1 MTIADE
7 LIARVDADR
16 ARENNQGSVI
26 KEIIDRVD
34 ADRGPGFLTGTKDV
48 LASAAIGLGNIPKAV
63 TQIGEMATSGSP
75 IFAQG
80 TQAIDNA
87 MNWLRER
94 LVSDETLAQ
103 QRQIARTIANDDAAW
118 YDVISQAF
126 RNPAGALTQGAES
139 LSSFA
144 VPAGAG
150 AGAVRG
156 VSALSR
162 ALKPTSNIVAR
173 TLASVDPR
181 RAQMAALLGT
191 NALMNAGE
199 TFSESQGQDIADRY
213 QGAGVSG
220 VASLIGSA
228 LTGGAAERTLSNM
241 ILRDVL
247 KGGIRERVAGVAK
260 DAAKEGVQEFIE
272 EGGNAVGSNVAKNE
286 DINIGQALRQ
296 GAYGALLGAGTGGA
310 LGSVNAL
317 TAPSPR
323 ENSQA
328 QVQATPQQ
336 TPSSQQA
343 ATQAAAQIGQIAQAA
358 RAQAQPQ
365 PQPVA
370 EATPQPAPV
379 QQEVTQ
385 ETTPVPEAT
394 PEPTANDNQRV
405 ILQNRNR
412 SSDASIQQ
420 MNAIAAQPDY
430 LRVAESHDFGNG
442 APVVAYGQ
450 VAPNQLGKRS
460 MSVTSDGER
469 IPVQYAV
476 VEAADVLTSNQVNGS
491 TNAEYESAPAT
502 CIRAIA
508 GNGRVAGLAEAY
520 RRGTAG
526 QYRAELREDAGNLG
540 IAPEVIDGMN
550 APILV
555 RVMPTDR
562 VRADIGDV
570 SNTSGNLALSAVETA
585 ANDVNRINF
594 DKIVFNENGEPD
606 VDTVIGFVRQMPISE
621 QGALIDTNGQPTRA
635 AHERFANALFKK
647 AYGDDELVRLTAQ
660 AVDPEI
666 RNVIAALSR
675 VAPKMAR
682 LEGLGDL
689 DIRGLVKEAAQV
701 VVNAHRQGVS
711 LAKFAAQGDATID
724 PDAFVIVQCFAKN
737 ARSVKEMARVL
748 EHAADF
754 AYSEGTKDDV
764 DMFGE
769 VQRAMRQDVLNRIE
783 EETNGRQQQTAAGS
797 SAARTE
803 AANNRNQSPGPQNL
817 AESTG
822 AEPAQENVQRRADR
836 ASADGRGSADAQR
849 TEEAFELTGQTEAEA
864 QAEAARIQEIT
875 DNEQREQQEA
885 ERRQR
890 EERIAREER
899 QAAERYRDE
908 FSLEDDTVTADDAVS
923 GQQGLMFSRAGQQRL
938 APNGEPSNL
947 TPEQWE
953 QVRTPEFKAWFG
965 DWEKSP
971 ETSSKVLDENG
982 EPRVVFHGTNNVERT
997 LRRDPNTGELSYE
1010 YGNFES
1016 FRPQFDEQIGHFF
1029 NSERDNAGSYGS
1041 YLYDVFLN
1049 LKKPLIID
1057 AHNRNFDAIEY
1068 NGRTKD
1074 TYEWAAW
1081 AKRNGYD
1088 GVIFNNIRDGA
1099 GFEELSRP
1107 TINFV
1112 AFRSNQIK
1120 SATENNGNF
1129 DPHDERIKFSRSAQ
1143 SWRPEADLV
1152 SGIKDYFGTTWNPRE
1167 SGYMMQDGDMLNM
1180 SGSHEVEDDATKRS
1194 LRGRRT
1200 VDHRELSGTN
1210 ARGVSTE
1217 HFFDDQ
1223 NIESESDY
1231 MYNFMAR
1238 TGAMRMDYD
1247 SGIVALTRQPTRDQL
1262 QMMQR
1267 MANDNE
1273 FLIASFYTPEGRIVD
1288 EVEWDGPVTQRKI
1301 KEFFAQAQE
1310 KADRGQAGAFASV
1323 SRADRGGSESVQALR
1338 RSLSE
1343 DKQLGDAFDRLQDHG
1358 VVDVVDSA
1366 QDAFARMAMARP
1378 AAVEASLSEIPAGE
1392 GPARQRV
1399 KEIIEQ
1405 KFPEGAELEVRVDS
1419 DQSTIIVGRSG
1430 FRHSAF
1436 GQRASNETL
1445 VATMHAPE
1453 LIQKSVSDGV
1463 RRDKAG
1469 KVLNEGEP
1477 GGAYVYFSR
1486 IDIDG
1491 TPHLVRITVKPVS
1504 ERRGRYY
1511 DMKAKKSASG
1521 QIGWSGSDALQDTS
1535 EASGP
1540 SVSEEP
1546 IQIKRSDAGDIQAI
1560 YDPETGK
1567 SYLIAENIKAGDEK
1581 GVLVHEVGV
1590 HMAADR
1596 GGREAMRPLV
1606 IRAQQ
1611 IVFNGNANGDATAKH
1626 VYQRLKNA
1634 DLLNSRGFIKPG
1646 FEEEAF
1652 AYLAEEMVN
1661 SKDKASSPIREW
1673 FEKLLSAV
1681 RVWLYKRGLFVAAEN
1696 LSDRD
1701 LVSIAVE
1708 NVRTMARQGNG
1719 LQNQS
1724 SGSGE
1729 TVMNSRQDSQDEN
1742 AVPVDEVVQSRL
1754 NEGNGVWGWIRK
1766 SDGIGGHKFGAGEWA
1781 YNHLANATRAVFD
1794 AIDRA
1799 SGNNF
1804 NLNMASKEFRQAFRR
1819 YRADVDNARSDI
1831 ANAAQ
1836 AMQSMS
1842 EEERRLVSDVI
1853 EKMVTPGV
1861 NPPEHV
1867 LQVAASIQN
1876 LMDAQTDELV
1886 RLGLLSAESAERWR
1900 GQYLPRVYLKQ
1911 TELFEE
1917 AKKNFWKIFGSGEG
1931 LRGGHLKGRGIFRTV
1946 VGNQAIAQ
1954 HKALGWE
1961 IRDLSWSDAQGELQF
1976 KGEGAEPR
1984 TPTVVMWRDFTPEER
1999 RQMGEC
2005 RDAMVRMVMGYM
2017 QTQEDIALARFF
2029 DSLSRDTRFAASV
2042 PSEDWVRVPDTSIG
2056 NGSNVKRFGALAG
2069 MYVAPEVWA
2078 EIQHLKRDPNIGV
2091 RLARTMLAAWKEGKT
2106 ALNPVAHTNNTV
2118 GNIAMAYFAGVNA
2131 LDPRT
2136 YMRAFKDMRSNA
2148 EMFQEAQRAG
2158 LLSGNFSRTEMLEMI
2173 PLDELRSKLTG
2184 MKPGYEK
2191 IIDAFM
2197 EISSLGL
2204 RKKLRSAYETED
2216 TVFKYIIYKH
2226 ARENGMS
2233 VEDAVDYAGHYI
2245 FNYDDLPSGARRIR
2259 DSLLPFFSW
2268 TYKAVPTLLY
2278 TAMVYPHRYLAPMA
2292 MVFAVNKAAYLAIA
2306 AASSAGGD
2314 DWEDIFEKAAKLED
2328 AEREALPEYA
2338 QGRSIF
2344 LTQKMIRTWN
2354 NSDGTANFLD
2364 MSRLLPGGD
2373 LIDVNNQMGGIPW
2386 MQTLMPNSPQ
2396 LGLFMAL
2403 FANKDPFTGREVV
2416 DDTASFGEA
2425 FRKRLGYFYK
2435 NIAPAIAPGGYHV
2448 SRLADGIAAATDTTL
2463 TIDPVMDIT
2472 GTDWNGR
2479 KMELSRALAHTFG
2492 IKMRSFNWDQEVQRK
2507 TQKMAGEIS
2516 DKRRQV
2522 NYSAKAAYRGA
2533 VSPEAY
2539 RNFVRRTVEDV
2550 KERADQLQKFREKV
2564 KPLLPEKPRP

>member
-16 ARENNQGSVI
+16 ARETNQGSVI

-63 TQIGEMATSGSP
+63 TQIGEMATGGSP

-87 MNWLRER
+87 MNWLRET

-199 TFSESQGQDIADRY
+199 TFSESQGQDLADRY

-241 ILRDVL
+241 ILRDAL
-247 KGGIRERVAGVAK
+247 KGGIRERVTGVAK

-272 EGGNAVGSNVAKNE
+272 EGGNAVGGNVAKSE

-310 LGSVNAL
+310 LGGVNAL

-336 TPSSQQA
+336 TPASQQA
-343 ATQAAAQIGQIAQAA
+343 AAQAAAQIGQIAQAA

-365 PQPVA
+365 PAA
-370 EATPQPAPV
+370 EAAPQPEPV
-379 QQEVTQ
+379 QQEASQ
-385 ETTPVPEAT
+385 ETTPAAQTTVEPSAT
-394 PEPTANDNQRV
+394 DNQRV

-491 TNAEYESAPAT
+491 TNAEYESAPST
-502 CIRAIA
+502 RIRAIA

-540 IAPEVIDGMN
+540 ISPEVIDGMN

-570 SNTSGNLALSAVETA
+570 SNTSGNLALNAVETA

-621 QGALIDTNGQPTRA
+621 QGALIDTNGQPTRV

-711 LAKFAAQGDATID
+711 LEKFAAQGDATID

-748 EHAADF
+748 ELAADF

-769 VQRAMRQDVLNRIE
+769 VQRATRQDVLNRIE
-783 EETNGRQQQTAAGS
+783 EEANGRQQQTAAGS
-797 SAARTE
+797 AAARTE

-817 AESTG
+817 AEPAG

-836 ASADGRGSADAQR
+836 ASADGRGSTDDQR
-849 TEEAFELTGQTEAEA
+849 TQKIVEASSTEIAAAKENRKAFRDEVKRRLDEQYPTGTIVRVEVGSDGLEVLISKRSALHTLGQRANWRTMLAALHLRELVESSTRQTDFSQNPHVAEGRSGAEGILGAWQYQAQMRIDGVSYPVKITISHHIDGKNRLRHAKVEKTPDGYLEQLPDESGVNARPLSGVSTRIVDEGSDNFQLTSQTEAEA
-864 QAEAARIQEIT
+864 QAEAARIQEIADT
-875 DNEQREQQEA
+875 EQREQQEA

-899 QAAERYRDE
+899 QAADRSRED
-908 FSLEDDTVTADDAVS
+908 FALADDTVSADDAVS
-923 GQQGLMFSRAGQQRL
+923 GQQGLMFSR
-938 APNGEPSNL
+938 E
-947 TPEQWE
+947 
-953 QVRTPEFKAWFG
+953 
-965 DWEKSP
+965 
-971 ETSSKVLDENG
+971 
-982 EPRVVFHGTNNVERT
+982 
-997 LRRDPNTGELSYE
+997 
-1010 YGNFES
+1010 
-1016 FRPQFDEQIGHFF
+1016 
-1029 NSERDNAGSYGS
+1029 
-1041 YLYDVFLN
+1041 
-1049 LKKPLIID
+1049 
-1057 AHNRNFDAIEY
+1057 
-1068 NGRTKD
+1068 
-1074 TYEWAAW
+1074 
-1081 AKRNGYD
+1081 
-1088 GVIFNNIRDGA
+1088 
-1099 GFEELSRP
+1099 
-1107 TINFV
+1107 TIN
-1112 AFRSNQIK
+1112 
-1120 SATENNGNF
+1120 
-1129 DPHDERIKFSRSAQ
+1129 
-1143 SWRPEADLV
+1143 
-1152 SGIKDYFGTTWNPRE
+1152 
-1167 SGYMMQDGDMLNM
+1167 
-1180 SGSHEVEDDATKRS
+1180 
-1194 LRGRRT
+1194 
-1200 VDHRELSGTN
+1200 
-1210 ARGVSTE
+1210 
-1217 HFFDDQ
+1217 
-1223 NIESESDY
+1223 
-1231 MYNFMAR
+1231 
-1238 TGAMRMDYD
+1238 
-1247 SGIVALTRQPTRDQL
+1247 
-1262 QMMQR
+1262 
-1267 MANDNE
+1267 
-1273 FLIASFYTPEGRIVD
+1273 
-1288 EVEWDGPVTQRKI
+1288 
-1301 KEFFAQAQE
+1301 KE
-1310 KADRGQAGAFASV
+1310 
-1323 SRADRGGSESVQALR
+1323 
-1338 RSLSE
+1338 
-1343 DKQLGDAFDRLQDHG
+1343 
-1358 VVDVVDSA
+1358 
-1366 QDAFARMAMARP
+1366 
-1378 AAVEASLSEIPAGE
+1378 
-1392 GPARQRV
+1392 
-1399 KEIIEQ
+1399 
-1405 KFPEGAELEVRVDS
+1405 
-1419 DQSTIIVGRSG
+1419 
-1430 FRHSAF
+1430 
-1436 GQRASNETL
+1436 
-1445 VATMHAPE
+1445 
-1453 LIQKSVSDGV
+1453 
-1463 RRDKAG
+1463 
-1469 KVLNEGEP
+1469 
-1477 GGAYVYFSR
+1477 
-1486 IDIDG
+1486 
-1491 TPHLVRITVKPVS
+1491 
-1504 ERRGRYY
+1504 
-1511 DMKAKKSASG
+1511 ASG
-1521 QIGWSGSDALQDTS
+1521 QIGWSGSDALQDAS
-1535 EASGP
+1535 EASSP
-1540 SVSEEP
+1540 SVSEVSTRNNRSESIRQSLSEDKQLGDAFSRLEACGVVEVIESIDSLP
-1546 IQIKRSDAGDIQAI
+1546 EGIRVSIDAGSTSESRSAMKSVEANIRRGKQAMAKALAEKTSVHRAMFRTGMGWVDFIWGDEGGTIKKRGNRPGEKGIAHILEARRRKDGLSDAQIRTLLDDVVETIASGEEVSRHEANTSLRAIISHKGVEVQLVKNPGSNTWLLTGFYRESGDRRVGSPTTASTSPSPTGSRHVRGGADSLSPRIGSERHALATDSVGLGERPSMESDSSVSEEGIQVKRSEAGDIQAV
-1560 YDPETGK
+1560 YDPATGK
-1567 SYLIAENIKAGDEK
+1567 SYLIATNIKAGDEK
-1581 GVLVHEVGV
+1581 GVFVHEVGV

-1596 GGREAMRPLV
+1596 GGREAMRPL
-1606 IRAQQ
+1606 ILRAKQ
-1611 IVFNGNANGDATAKH
+1611 IVFYGNSNGDPTSKR
-1626 VYQRLKNA
+1626 VYQRMKDAGLI
-1634 DLLNSRGFIKPG
+1634 NSRGFIKEG
-1646 FEEEAF
+1646 FDEEAF
-1652 AYLAEEMVN
+1652 AYLAEEMIN
-1661 SKDKASSPIREW
+1661 SKNKASSPIREW
-1673 FEKLLSAV
+1673 FKKLLSAV

-1724 SGSGE
+1724 SRSGE

-1742 AVPVDEVVQSRL
+1742 ATPVDEVLQSRL

-1766 SDGIGGHKFGAGEWA
+1766 DDGLGGHKFGAGEWV
-1781 YNHLANATRAVFD
+1781 YNHAANITRMLFNY
-1794 AIDRA
+1794 IDEK
-1799 SGNNF
+1799 SGYNF
-1804 NLNMASKEFRQAFRR
+1804 NLNMASKEFRQAFRK
-1819 YRADVDNARSDI
+1819 YRAEVDNARTDI

-1836 AMQSMS
+1836 AMQGMS
-1842 EEERRLVSDVI
+1842 EDERRLVSDVI
-1853 EKMVTPGV
+1853 EKMVAPGV

-1917 AKKNFWKIFGSGEG
+1917 AKKNFRKIFGSGEG

-1961 IRDLSWSDAQGELQF
+1961 IRDPSWSDVQGELQF

-2042 PSEDWVRVPDTSIG
+2042 PSEGWVRVPDSSIG
-2056 NGSNVKRFGALAG
+2056 NGSPVKRFGALAG

-2078 EIQHLKRDPNIGV
+2078 EIQHLKGDSSCVG

-2173 PLDELRSKLTG
+2173 PLDELRNKLTG
-2184 MKPGYEK
+2184 MRPGYEK
-2191 IIDAFM
+2191 VIDAFM

-2204 RKKLRSAYETED
+2204 RQKLRSAYEMED
-2216 TVFKYIIYKH
+2216 TIFKYIIYKH

-2259 DSLLPFFSW
+2259 DSILPFFSW
-2268 TYKAVPTLLY
+2268 TYKAIPTLLY

-2292 MVFAVNKAAYLAIA
+2292 MVFVVNKAAYLAIA

-2373 LIDVNNQMGGIPW
+2373 LIDVNNQMGGMPW

-2507 TQKMAGEIS
+2507 TQKMVGEIS

-2522 NYSAKAAYRGA
+2522 NYNAKAAYRGA

-2539 RNFVRRTVEDV
+2539 RNFVQRTVEDI
-2550 KERADQLQKFREKV
+2550 KERADKLQKFREKV
-2564 KPLLPEKPRP
+2564 KPLLPEKPRT

>member
-317 TAPSPR
+317 TAPAPR

-358 RAQAQPQ
+358 RAQAQ

-476 VEAADVLTSNQVNGS
+476 VEAVDVLTSNQVNGS

-502 CIRAIA
+502 RIRAIA

-520 RRGTAG
+520 RRGTAD

-570 SNTSGNLALSAVETA
+570 SNTSGNLALNAVETA

-748 EHAADF
+748 ELAADF

-783 EETNGRQQQTAAGS
+783 EETNGRQKQTAAGS
-797 SAARTE
+797 SEARTE
-803 AANNRNQSPGPQNL
+803 AANNRNQFPGPQNL

-875 DNEQREQQEA
+875 DTEQREQQEA

-899 QAAERYRDE
+899 QAADRSRDD
-908 FSLEDDTVTADDAVS
+908 FTLADDTVSADDAVS
-923 GQQGLMFSRAGQQRL
+923 GQQGLMFSR
-938 APNGEPSNL
+938 
-947 TPEQWE
+947 
-953 QVRTPEFKAWFG
+953 
-965 DWEKSP
+965 
-971 ETSSKVLDENG
+971 
-982 EPRVVFHGTNNVERT
+982 
-997 LRRDPNTGELSYE
+997 
-1010 YGNFES
+1010 
-1016 FRPQFDEQIGHFF
+1016 
-1029 NSERDNAGSYGS
+1029 
-1041 YLYDVFLN
+1041 
-1049 LKKPLIID
+1049 
-1057 AHNRNFDAIEY
+1057 
-1068 NGRTKD
+1068 
-1074 TYEWAAW
+1074 
-1081 AKRNGYD
+1081 
-1088 GVIFNNIRDGA
+1088 
-1099 GFEELSRP
+1099 
-1107 TINFV
+1107 
-1112 AFRSNQIK
+1112 
-1120 SATENNGNF
+1120 
-1129 DPHDERIKFSRSAQ
+1129 SAQ
-1143 SWRPEADLV
+1143 SWHPDNELIEKAVENFGLTNDIREAFYVLPDGRMLDG
-1152 SGIKDYFGTTWNPRE
+1152 SGRHWG
-1167 SGYMMQDGDMLNM
+1167 GDER
-1180 SGSHEVEDDATKRS
+1180 SVAGQRQVDHSDISEVIDDA
-1194 LRGRRT
+1194 
-1200 VDHRELSGTN
+1200 SGAEATYEWM
-1210 ARGVSTE
+1210 G
-1217 HFFDDQ
+1217 
-1223 NIESESDY
+1223 
-1231 MYNFMAR
+1231 R
-1238 TGAMRMDYD
+1238 TGAMRF
-1247 SGIVALTRQPTRDQL
+1247 DQIIG
-1262 QMMQR
+1262 
-1267 MANDNE
+1267 
-1273 FLIASFYTPEGRIVD
+1273 IASVARPPTKAQLDVLNRANRGKYLALSLNTPEGRIVD
-1288 EVEWDGPVTQRKI
+1288 DVEFDRASAAKI
-1301 KEFFAQAQE
+1301 NAFFEQALE
-1310 KADRGQAGAFASV
+1310 KAARGVAGPFASV
-1323 SRADRGGSESVQALR
+1323 RRGDRGNSESVQALR

-1378 AAVEASLSEIPAGE
+1378 ASVEASLSEIPAGE

-1399 KEIIEQ
+1399 KKIIEQ
-1405 KFPEGAELEVRVDS
+1405 QFPEGAELEVRVDS

-1521 QIGWSGSDALQDTS
+1521 QIGWSGSDTLQDTS
-1535 EASGP
+1535 EASDP

-1729 TVMNSRQDSQDEN
+1729 TVMNSRQDSQDKN

-1853 EKMVTPGV
+1853 EKMVAPGV
-1861 NPPEHV
+1861 NPSESV

-1886 RLGLLSAESAERWR
+1886 RLGLLTAESAERWR

-1917 AKKNFWKIFGSGEG
+1917 AKKNFRKIFGSGEG

-1961 IRDLSWSDAQGELQF
+1961 IRDPNWNDAQGELQF
-1976 KGEGAEPR
+1976 TGEGAEPR
-1984 TPTVVMWRDFTPEER
+1984 TPTVVMWRDFTPQER
-1999 RQMGEC
+1999 AQMGEC
-2005 RDAMVRMVMGYM
+2005 RDAMVRLVLGYM

-2029 DSLSRDTRFAASV
+2029 DSLSRDSRFAASV

-2069 MYVAPEVWA
+2069 MYVAPDVWS
-2078 EIQHLKRDPNIGV
+2078 EIQHLKGDSSSSG

-2118 GNIAMAYFAGVNA
+2118 GNITLAYFAGVNA

-2136 YMRAFKDMRSNA
+2136 YMRAFQDIRSNSA
-2148 EMFQEAQRAG
+2148 MFQEAQRAG

-2173 PLDELRSKLTG
+2173 PIDEVRNKLTG

-2373 LIDVNNQMGGIPW
+2373 LIDVNNQMGGMPW

-2448 SRLADGIAAATDTTL
+2448 SRLADGIAAATGTTL

-2492 IKMRSFNWDQEVQRK
+2492 IKMRSFNWDQEVRRK

-2550 KERADQLQKFREKV
+2550 KERADKLQKFREKV

>member
-1 MTIADE
+1 MGIAEE

-16 ARENNQGSVI
+16 AQEKAPRNSVI
-26 KEIIDRVD
+26 EEIIDRVD
-34 ADRGPGFLTGTKDV
+34 ADKGPGFLKGAKDV
-48 LASAAIGLGNIPKAV
+48 AASAVIGLGNIPKAV
-63 TQIGEMATSGSP
+63 TQIGEMATGGAP
-75 IFAQG
+75 IFAKG
-80 TQAIDNA
+80 TELIDDA
-87 MNWLRER
+87 MEWLREKAI
-94 LVSDETLAQ
+94 SDETLAQ
-103 QRQIARTIANDDAAW
+103 QRQIARTIQNDDAAW

-126 RNPAGALTQGAES
+126 RNPAGAITQGAES

-156 VSALSR
+156 LSALGR
-162 ALKPTSNIVAR
+162 ALKPTSNVVAR
-173 TLASVDPR
+173 TLASMDPR
-181 RAQMAALLGT
+181 KAQMAAILGT

-199 TFSESQGQDIADRY
+199 TFSESGEGELADRY
-213 QGAGVSG
+213 QGAGVSAA
-220 VASLIGSA
+220 ASLLGSA
-228 LTGGAAERTLSNM
+228 LTGGAAEKTLSNM
-241 ILRDVL
+241 ILRDAL
-247 KGGIRERVAGVAK
+247 KGGMKDRAIGVAK
-260 DAAKEGVQEFIE
+260 DAAKEAVQEFLE
-272 EGGNAVGSNVAKNE
+272 EGGNAVGSNVGKGE
-286 DINIGQALRQ
+286 DINLGQALRQ
-296 GAYGALLGAGTGGA
+296 GTYGALLGAGTGGA
-310 LGSVNAL
+310 LSGVNAL
-317 TAPSPR
+317 MAPAQR
-323 ENSQA
+323 ENTPV
-328 QVQATPQQ
+328 QVQATPQVS
-336 TPSSQQA
+336 PESQQA
-343 ATQAAAQIGQIAQAA
+343 ASNAAAQISRMAQRERAPVESAA
-358 RAQAQPQ
+358 PTPQQPASQAQ
-365 PQPVA
+365 
-370 EATPQPAPV
+370 
-379 QQEVTQ
+379 Q
-385 ETTPVPEAT
+385 ETQAVQAPAT
-394 PEPTANDNQRV
+394 ETLPTAAEPNQKV

-412 SSDASIQQ
+412 SSDASVQQ
-420 MNAIAAQPDY
+420 MNAIAAKPNY
-430 LRVAESHDFGNG
+430 LRVSGSRDFGNG
-442 APVVAYGQ
+442 APVVAYGSVPPQ
-450 VAPNQLGKRS
+450 QLGKRE
-460 MSVTSDGER
+460 MSVTADDER

-476 VEAADVLTSNQVNGS
+476 VEAGDVLTSNQVNGS
-491 TNAEYESAPAT
+491 TNPEYETAPVSR
-502 CIRAIA
+502 IRAIA
-508 GNGRVAGLAEAY
+508 GNGRVAGLTEAY
-520 RRGTAG
+520 RRGTAS
-526 QYRAELREDAGNLG
+526 QYRAELREDAASLG
-540 IAPEVIDGMN
+540 IDPAVIDGMK

-555 RVMPTDR
+555 RVMPSDR
-562 VRADIGDV
+562 VRADIGDI
-570 SNTSGNLALSAVETA
+570 SNTSGNLSMNAVETA

-594 DKIVFNENGEPD
+594 DKIVFNDNGEAD
-606 VDTVIGFVRQMPISE
+606 VDTVIGFVRQMPIAE

-647 AYGDDELVRLTAQ
+647 AYGDDELVRLSAQ

-689 DIRGLVKEAAQV
+689 DIRGLVKQAAQV

-711 LAKFAAQGDATID
+711 LAKFAAQGDITMD
-724 PDAFVIVQCFAKN
+724 PDVRVIVECFAQN

-748 EHAADF
+748 EIAADF

-764 DMFGE
+764 DMFGSVE
-769 VQRAMRQDVLNRIE
+769 RATRQDVLNRIQ
-783 EETNGRQQQTAAGS
+783 EETNGRQQQSAGTAANRTQ
-797 SAARTE
+797 AAEVGDQPAR
-803 AANNRNQSPGPQNL
+803 APDL
-817 AESTG
+817 AEPTG
-822 AEPAQENVQRRADR
+822 AEPAAQNVQRETGRTA
-836 ASADGRGSADAQR
+836 ADGRGSTDVER
-849 TEEAFELTGQTEAEA
+849 TQENLQLTGQTEAEA
-864 QAEAARIQEIT
+864 QAEAARLQEIE
-875 DNEQREQQEA
+875 DDERREREEA

-890 EERIAREER
+890 EERIAKEER
-899 QAAERYRDE
+899 QAAERYRDN
-908 FSLEDDTVTADDAVS
+908 FSLEDDTVSADDAVI
-923 GQQGLMFSRAGQQRL
+923 GQRGLMFSREKTKLAHAIKKIGALLRRTATGRTNNGQGSESFEDYLPVDQAFADKVRMLGLDVSGFVHSIDDSSIFHIKNRHGNEKNPNQVSWTDEDFLRL
-938 APNGEPSNL
+938 
-947 TPEQWE
+947 PE
-953 QVRTPEFKAWFG
+953 VVG
-965 DWEKSP
+965 DPDDIELGA
-971 ETSSKVLDENG
+971 ETSSNRNQALRVSKQFEDGTVIVVEEVRKGRRKLMLQTAYKWKPSAPRANHQTDDASRTRPKRSEAVSSTAIVDEAQTKVL
-982 EPRVVFHGTNNVERT
+982 
-997 LRRDPNTGELSYE
+997 
-1010 YGNFES
+1010 
-1016 FRPQFDEQIGHFF
+1016 
-1029 NSERDNAGSYGS
+1029 
-1041 YLYDVFLN
+1041 
-1049 LKKPLIID
+1049 
-1057 AHNRNFDAIEY
+1057 
-1068 NGRTKD
+1068 
-1074 TYEWAAW
+1074 
-1081 AKRNGYD
+1081 
-1088 GVIFNNIRDGA
+1088 
-1099 GFEELSRP
+1099 
-1107 TINFV
+1107 
-1112 AFRSNQIK
+1112 
-1120 SATENNGNF
+1120 
-1129 DPHDERIKFSRSAQ
+1129 
-1143 SWRPEADLV
+1143 
-1152 SGIKDYFGTTWNPRE
+1152 
-1167 SGYMMQDGDMLNM
+1167 
-1180 SGSHEVEDDATKRS
+1180 
-1194 LRGRRT
+1194 
-1200 VDHRELSGTN
+1200 
-1210 ARGVSTE
+1210 
-1217 HFFDDQ
+1217 
-1223 NIESESDY
+1223 
-1231 MYNFMAR
+1231 R
-1238 TGAMRMDYD
+1238 TGAR
-1247 SGIVALTRQPTRDQL
+1247 
-1262 QMMQR
+1262 
-1267 MANDNE
+1267 
-1273 FLIASFYTPEGRIVD
+1273 
-1288 EVEWDGPVTQRKI
+1288 
-1301 KEFFAQAQE
+1301 
-1310 KADRGQAGAFASV
+1310 
-1323 SRADRGGSESVQALR
+1323 SESIRQ
-1338 RSLSE
+1338 SLSE
-1343 DKQLGDAFDRLQDHG
+1343 DKQLGDAFSRLEKSG
-1358 VVDVVDSA
+1358 VVEIAETTEDLPERIQDGIKGSRAANLDKERRYQNALTKLAEALRNRTSAHRVVYNDALEGWVDIDWGKLGDIIDSITY
-1366 QDAFARMAMARP
+1366 QTKGAMGLSHVIDKRSIQVP
-1378 AAVEASLSEIPAGE
+1378 LSPNGVAAVLKKMVRTLANGELRRTKKGGLS
-1392 GPARQRV
+1392 
-1399 KEIIEQ
+1399 IE
-1405 KFPEGAELEVRVDS
+1405 S
-1419 DQSTIIVGRSG
+1419 DG
-1430 FRHSAF
+1430 FR
-1436 GQRASNETL
+1436 
-1445 VATMHAPE
+1445 
-1453 LIQKSVSDGV
+1453 VSIS
-1463 RRDKAG
+1463 RK
-1469 KVLNEGEP
+1469 P
-1477 GGAYVYFSR
+1477 GGNAYVVTAVGSYK
-1486 IDIDG
+1486 
-1491 TPHLVRITVKPVS
+1491 TEAVP
-1504 ERRGRYY
+1504 
-1511 DMKAKKSASG
+1511 SG
-1521 QIGWSGSDALQDTS
+1521 QLGTATPNPATLRARNDLSPGTRNRNVSVLADIILQNELLFKHS
-1535 EASGP
+1535 EA
-1540 SVSEEP
+1540 
-1546 IQIKRSDAGDIQAI
+1546 GDVQAV

-1567 SYLIAENIKAGDEK
+1567 SYLIASNIKPGDEK

-1596 GGREAMRPLV
+1596 GGRETMRPL
-1606 IRAQQ
+1606 IMRAKQ
-1611 IVFNGNANGDATAKH
+1611 IVYYGNSNGDATAKR
-1626 VYQRLKNA
+1626 VYQRMKDANLI
-1634 DLLNSRGFIKPG
+1634 NSRGFIKEG
-1646 FEEEAF
+1646 FDEEAF

-1661 SKDKASSPIREW
+1661 SKEKASSQICEW

-1681 RVWLYKRGLFVAAEN
+1681 RVWLYKRGLFVSAES

-1701 LVSIAVE
+1701 LVSIAVA
-1708 NVRTMARQGNG
+1708 NVRTMAQQEIGSNN
-1719 LQNQS
+1719 QNDGQS
-1724 SGSGE
+1724 VAFS
-1729 TVMNSRQDSQDEN
+1729 TRKDSRDEN
-1742 AVPVDEVVQSRL
+1742 AKPVDAVVQQRL
-1754 NEGNGVWGWIRK
+1754 NEGNGVWGWIRND
-1766 SDGIGGHKFGAGEWA
+1766 DGLGGHKFGAGEWV
-1781 YNHLANATRAVFD
+1781 YNHAANITRMLFNY
-1794 AIDRA
+1794 IDEK
-1799 SGNNF
+1799 SGHTF
-1804 NLNMASKEFRQAFRR
+1804 NLNMASKEFRQAFRK
-1819 YRADVDNARSDI
+1819 YRAEVDNARTDI
-1831 ANAAQ
+1831 ATAAQ
-1836 AMQSMS
+1836 AMQGMS

-1853 EKMVTPGV
+1853 EKMVAPGV
-1861 NPPEHV
+1861 NPSEHV

-1917 AKKNFWKIFGSGEG
+1917 AKKNFRKIFGSGEG
-1931 LRGGHLKGRGIFRTV
+1931 IRGGHLKGRGLFRTV

-1961 IRDLSWSDAQGELQF
+1961 IRDPSWSDAQGELQF
-1976 KGEGAEPR
+1976 TGEGAEPR

-2042 PSEDWVRVPDTSIG
+2042 PSEGWVRVPDSSIG
-2056 NGSNVKRFGALAG
+2056 DGSPVKRFGALAG

-2173 PLDELRSKLTG
+2173 PLDELRNKLTG

-2373 LIDVNNQMGGIPW
+2373 LIDVNNQMGGMPW

-2492 IKMRSFNWDQEVQRK
+2492 IKMRSFNWDQEVRRK

-2539 RNFVRRTVEDV
+2539 RNFVGRTVEDV
-2550 KERADQLQKFREKV
+2550 KERADKLQKFREKV
-2564 KPLLPEKPRP
+2564 KPLLPEKPRV